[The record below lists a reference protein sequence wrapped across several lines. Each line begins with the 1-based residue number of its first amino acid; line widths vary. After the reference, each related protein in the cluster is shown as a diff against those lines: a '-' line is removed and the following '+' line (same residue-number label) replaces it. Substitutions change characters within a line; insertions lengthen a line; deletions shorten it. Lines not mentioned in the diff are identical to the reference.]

1 MFCIETPQCSF
12 FWQTSFIQEVIHHTQ
27 LQLFNHAGTA
37 AEDQRGLCWGS
48 MWMNLKSS
56 TKCVKEFSSSHRH
69 DGWGPERISKE
80 VWATTMETAYPMP
93 LARLIAAQFILALQ
107 RLGISRPAQ
116 TLSEISCTDNAVL
129 PVLRAQAGGQ
139 PKAARLPPLIP
150 HFVARLSLTGFR
162 TDLPSFGVLQT
173 IGAGD
178 QHNECAN
185 NTPQGFKTFA
195 TLSCSAAFNS
205 LSRGGC
211 LRQGSI

>member
-1 MFCIETPQCSF
+1 MLGFNVDEF
-12 FWQTSFIQEVIHHTQ
+12 EVI
-27 LQLFNHAGTA
+27 NKMCEG
-37 AEDQRGLCWGS
+37 
-48 MWMNLKSS
+48 
-56 TKCVKEFSSSHRH
+56 VSSSHRH

-150 HFVARLSLTGFR
+150 HFAARLSLTGFR

-205 LSRGGC
+205 LSRGGGVCVKAAFESRRGGQDCTVMQSGAKPERWWIMGIRPLYSFVC
-211 LRQGSI
+211 LMSSKTR